1 MRAKQTTTS
10 VTNSIGLSLLELV
23 VCVAILGIGITT
35 VTRALS
41 YCAGLTGFYGD
52 IVNALLL
59 IEDKMQ
65 DLEYMENNHTLNS
78 ATKTNQASEGNLN
91 WNYNMQA
98 DRDKPELYKI
108 DFKVQWQRKNQHQ
121 DISITSLLRK

>member
-1 MRAKQTTTS
+1 MRPKQMMIS
-10 VTNSIGLSLLELV
+10 VTSSKGLSLLELV

-35 VTRALS
+35 VARALS
-41 YCAGLTGFYGD
+41 SCAGLTGFYGD

-65 DLEYMENNHTLNS
+65 DLEYKENNHTINS
-78 ATKTNQASEGNLN
+78 IPKTNQESEGKFNLG
-91 WNYNMQA
+91 YNMEV

-108 DFKVQWQRKNQHQ
+108 DLKVQWQRKNRQQ